1 MSEVI
6 RYSSFE
12 EMKAANLQTKTT
24 MSDSEIHENNYLKYL
39 EIFNF
44 RNSSQIVPDT
54 DIVSQKSEH

>member
-12 EMKAANLQTKTT
+12 EMKAANLQTKTI
-24 MSDSEIHENNYLKYL
+24 MSDAEIHENNYSKYL

-54 DIVSQKSEH
+54 GIVSQKSEH

>member
-12 EMKAANLQTKTT
+12 EMKAAALQTNTT
-24 MSDSEIHENNYLKYL
+24 MSDAEIQENNYSKYL

-44 RNSSQIVPDT
+44 RNSSQIVADT
-54 DIVSQKSEH
+54 DIASQKSEH